1 MLVQVVLL
9 LIQLVHGIDSSATGA
24 SANLSHVGAAD
35 NDLTVACTAGSLNL
49 TGGEADT
56 AAIKLNTSNAA
67 GGIDIDAGTGG
78 VDILTT
84 GVLSIDSSATNAAA
98 NLSHVGAAGQDLTV
112 ACTAGS
118 LNLTGGE
125 ADAAAVKINASNAA
139 GGIDMD
145 AGTGGIAIDTTGGL
159 SIDSSAT
166 GASANLSHVGAAD
179 NDLTVACTAGSLN
192 LTGAEADAAAVKIHA
207 TNAAGGIDIDAGTG
221 GVDILTTGVL
231 SIDSSATNAAAN
243 LSHVGASGQ
252 DLTVACTAGSLNLTG
267 GEADAAAVA
276 INASNAAGGIDM
288 NAGTGGIAIDT
299 TGALSIDSS
308 ATDASANLSHVG
320 AADNDLTVACTAGS
334 LNLTGGEAHAAAVKI
349 NSSDTA
355 GGIDIDAGTGGIDIL
370 TTGVLSIDSSATNA
384 AANLSHVGAAGQDL
398 TVACTAGSL
407 NLTGGEADAA
417 TVAINASNDAG
428 GIDMNAGTG
437 GIAIDTTGGLSIDSS
452 ATAASVNLS
461 HVGAADNDLT
471 VACTAGSLNL
481 TGGESHAAAVKI
493 NASDTAG
500 GIDID
505 AGTGGIDILTTGVLS
520 IDSSA
525 TNAAANLSHVGAA
538 GQDLTVACTAGSLNL
553 TGGEADAAAVKIN
566 ASNAAGGI
574 DMDAGTGGIDISSTS
589 TSATAININ
598 ASAGGATVTAAEDKN
613 ITLTTSGT
621 GVVKVA
627 TTLEATNVIAISDG
641 TLKKNIT
648 PLNDPLATINKL
660 HGVQYDW
667 KDPNNNDHEIGL
679 IAQDVE
685 KVVPEVVRHLGDTN
699 LKGVEYQKLTA
710 ILIEAVKELSNK
722 VNILENK

>member
-1 MLVQVVLL
+1 M
-9 LIQLVHGIDSSATGA
+9 IWTAT
-24 SANLSHVGAAD
+24 
-35 NDLTVACTAGSLNL
+35 
-49 TGGEADT
+49 
-56 AAIKLNTSNAA
+56 
-67 GGIDIDAGTGG
+67 
-78 VDILTT
+78 
-84 GVLSIDSSATNAAA
+84 
-98 NLSHVGAAGQDLTV
+98 
-112 ACTAGS
+112 
-118 LNLTGGE
+118 
-125 ADAAAVKINASNAA
+125 
-139 GGIDMD
+139 
-145 AGTGGIAIDTTGGL
+145 TGGIAIDTTGGL

-276 INASNAAGGIDM
+276 INASNAGGIDM